1 MIEQHDDIVR
11 RLSDLSTIAGR
22 LVQLVEAH
30 GQDLPAILLSR
41 LHVAVDDLAARLDRH
56 RVEIEQARPRK

>member
-1 MIEQHDDIVR
+1 MSELHDDLIR
-11 RLSDLSTIAGR
+11 RLSDVSTIAGR
-22 LVQLVEAH
+22 LVQLIEAH

-56 RVEIEQARPRK
+56 RVEIEQAKPKK

>member
-1 MIEQHDDIVR
+1 MSEQQDDLIR

-22 LVQLVEAH
+22 LVQLIEAH

-56 RVEIEQARPRK
+56 RVEIEHTRPKK